1 MAQRL
6 SSRRR
11 AQLLAEA
18 LRLIEERFGPG
29 TVRRLRAPRS
39 DCSSHA
45 IPSGSLALD
54 LVTGLDGLPRGGV
67 TELVGAETSG
77 KTALLYACLAATQ
90 RQGGIA
96 ALVDAEGSAEAEAL
110 AACGVDLD
118 DLLLVRPASAPD
130 ALLLLTI
137 LARCGGLDTLG
148 LSSIAALR
156 DLPAGSVRGAADGDL
171 AAPDLARLLARGL
184 RVLTVAL
191 KESPTAIVATND
203 LLPYQPEY
211 RSPGG
216 LALRH
221 HTLLRIMIEPLAR
234 LPDAAGGTS
243 GLRVGLTIAKNK
255 VGVPGGRAV
264 VDLLVGYGV
273 DWPGELLRLALDAGL
288 ITRQLGGLLYGAE
301 LLGRGDHQA
310 RQCLERDPDLALA
323 LRTAIVAT
331 AHSQAA

>member
-77 KTALLYACLAATQ
+77 KTALLSACLAATQ

-118 DLLLVRPASAPD
+118 DLLLVRPAS
-130 ALLLLTI
+130 
-137 LARCGGLDTLG
+137 
-148 LSSIAALR
+148 
-156 DLPAGSVRGAADGDL
+156 
-171 AAPDLARLLARGL
+171 
-184 RVLTVAL
+184 
-191 KESPTAIVATND
+191 
-203 LLPYQPEY
+203 
-211 RSPGG
+211 
-216 LALRH
+216 
-221 HTLLRIMIEPLAR
+221 
-234 LPDAAGGTS
+234 
-243 GLRVGLTIAKNK
+243 
-255 VGVPGGRAV
+255 
-264 VDLLVGYGV
+264 
-273 DWPGELLRLALDAGL
+273 
-288 ITRQLGGLLYGAE
+288 
-301 LLGRGDHQA
+301 
-310 RQCLERDPDLALA
+310 
-323 LRTAIVAT
+323 
-331 AHSQAA
+331 